1 LFQLFSVRETWRS
14 LRYNNWQVLVIGC
27 QLMLSS
33 LQQSITLLSGN
44 YNLSSD
50 FYQQLP
56 YFFYLYTFQ
65 VIVFIYDAN
74 EFTSKFSFNIFIK
87 LHYNSYYIFGLH
99 FHGIGNVRTS
109 FIQHNYLYLFHVPR
123 IANRKLEMHSLLLL
137 LPCLWSVAGDG
148 YSQVCFFSLRLS
160 ALMICYLCTL
170 IRQCYIW

>member
-1 LFQLFSVRETWRS
+1 
-14 LRYNNWQVLVIGC
+14 
-27 QLMLSS
+27 MLSS

-44 YNLSSD
+44 YNLSSV

-65 VIVFIYDAN
+65 VIVYIYDAN
-74 EFTSKFSFNIFIK
+74 EFTSKFSFNILIK

-137 LPCLWSVAGDG
+137 LPCL
-148 YSQVCFFSLRLS
+148 
-160 ALMICYLCTL
+160 
-170 IRQCYIW
+170 